1 MRIPLSLALLCGVMG
16 LWPAYAQEEIV
27 HIVIG
32 ESYRDQNKKTHYGMT
47 AEEVINAIYS
57 GAGIKYQITYMP
69 DERAI
74 QSVLTG
80 QFDALDL
87 RISKLGEDHSQV
99 LVKVDVPL
107 EEFGVYAF
115 SVGEQSY
122 LSLNELK
129 DKNVVSM
136 FGSRYVENIKHYHHL
151 KLVYRDEQAALM
163 LMAGRVD
170 VWLAP
175 MQSYYAIKDKFP
187 VIKVVSPPL
196 TKDYLYHYLH
206 ISNSYLLDALEASAS
221 EFMESVARK
230 PDG

>member
-1 MRIPLSLALLCGVMG
+1 MRIRLSLALFCGVMG
-16 LWPAYAQEEIV
+16 LWPAYAQEDIV

-57 GAGIKYQITYMP
+57 GAGINHEITYMP

-129 DKNVVSM
+129 GNNVVSM
-136 FGSRYVENIKHYHHL
+136 FGNRYVENIKHYRHL
-151 KLVYRDEQAALM
+151 KLVYREEQAALM
-163 LMAGRVD
+163 LMAGRAD

-175 MQSYYAIKDKFP
+175 MQSYNIIKDHFP
-187 VIKVVSPPL
+187 AIKVVSPPL
-196 TKDYLYHYLH
+196 TKGYLYHYLH
-206 ISNSYLLDALEASAS
+206 ISNAHLLDSLEASAS
-221 EFMESVARK
+221 NFIESFARK
-230 PDG
+230 PDS